1 MRESL
6 EAGTIDGYVAEDTEL
21 TSFQMMDS
29 NITGINLSKMKGFK
43 VSSSD
48 AEVSIGVKKGNDQ
61 LLSQVNKV
69 LAGISTSERS

>member
-1 MRESL
+1 
-6 EAGTIDGYVAEDTEL
+6 
-21 TSFQMMDS
+21 
-29 NITGINLSKMKGFK
+29 MKGFK

-69 LAGISTSERS
+69 LAGISTSERNKLMKEAVQQQPQTSTKKENWLVSMLKNYGR